1 MKICI
6 SCLWSNYW
14 NNLND
19 TLVTFL
25 CCNYRCSSNTVFLI
39 NIYISKIEILKYW
52 YQSTHLISRY
62 QRHWTSI
69 LQLFVSQYLYPVWS
83 PYFPLFIW
91 LFIKCIHFFSSSIN
105 HGHGRRIIGRK
116 FMENWCLIFT
126 MRNVVSLSF
135 GR

>member
-1 MKICI
+1 MIHWLHFYVAI
-6 SCLWSNYW
+6 IDVRRSIQEMIM
-14 NNLND
+14 ND
-19 TLVTFL
+19 TL
-25 CCNYRCSSNTVFLI
+25 SIKNTVFLI
-39 NIYISKIEILKYW
+39 AIYISKLELLKYW